1 MPVTDSWRWKH
12 FFGCETKLKDAS
24 VPRVEI
30 TATGASAADEAVHM
44 LERLLARQGRRLT
57 QEQWLFVTPRVA
69 VEPTALYVRLALR
82 VVGKLPEIG
91 FLGFR
96 FLICLR
102 PNCF

>member
-1 MPVTDSWRWKH
+1 MTITDSWRWKY
-12 FFGCETKLKDAS
+12 FFGCEIKLKAAS

-57 QEQWLFVTPRVA
+57 QEQWAFVTPRLA

-82 VVGKLPEIG
+82 VVGKLPENC
-91 FLGFR
+91 FLGFQ
-96 FLICLR
+96 FLTYLR
-102 PNCF
+102 LNCF